1 MKSYHLF
8 SRAINLT
15 ALVMLAAG
23 ALVATGCRTSEPA
36 SASFASVQIKGKT
49 PQEICQTT
57 GAVFAE
63 DGYKVLSLDP
73 GGMMFQKEGSRGQS
87 IAYGGVVDTHY
98 GSTTAV
104 RVRASVVELGA
115 DTCRLQ
121 CKAYIVRDANE
132 SAFFQDE
139 SPLANIRSRPYQ
151 NLLDKV
157 AKQLK

>member
-1 MKSYHLF
+1 MKSYHLIL
-8 SRAINLT
+8 RTVKLT
-15 ALVMLAAG
+15 ALAMLGVA
-23 ALVATGCRTSEPA
+23 ALVSAGCRTSEPA
-36 SASFASVQIKGKT
+36 SASFASVKISGKT
-49 PQEICQTT
+49 PQEICQSAGT
-57 GAVFAE
+57 VFTE

-73 GGMMFQKEGSRGQS
+73 GGMIFQKEGTRGQS

-104 RVRASVVELGA
+104 RVRAAVVELGA

-121 CKAYIVRDANE
+121 CKAYIVRDASE

-139 SPLANIRSRPYQ
+139 TPLANIRSRPYQ